1 MHERVREIL
10 YMEHKKCHTKQRE
23 RERERDVERDVE
35 RDAAAVVVVEQAAVV
50 SDFVRVFH

>member
-1 MHERVREIL
+1 M
-10 YMEHKKCHTKQRE
+10 